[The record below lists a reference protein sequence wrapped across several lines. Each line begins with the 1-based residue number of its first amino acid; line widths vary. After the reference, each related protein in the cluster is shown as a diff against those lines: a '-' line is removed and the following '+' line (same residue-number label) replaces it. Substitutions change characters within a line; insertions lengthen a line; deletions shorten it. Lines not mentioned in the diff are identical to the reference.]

1 MVDLDKNPEGNREK
15 YLAMLDEAFGDWGDE
30 RQYRWAFERDAGAG
44 RADLMVLHEAGEWLA
59 GSAVTY
65 RRVRDAGENETT
77 VGIMTG
83 SWTLPASRGRG
94 MFARIIQ
101 ASRKF
106 VAERGGSHLLAFVT
120 HDNASRRRLEAAGSW
135 MVPTH
140 YVFANEETP
149 RHESSV
155 EWRLATGVEVA
166 ELHERV
172 ESARR
177 GRARFSYPD
186 TDAFRSQHLMR
197 ANATEVLATDAGDFV
212 IIEAAGSND
221 RMQLFV
227 PSEGASL
234 EGLLGGLLARTQAR
248 GRGFFYFSARRGE
261 EGVAATLGL
270 VHKPGF
276 LTVIPASSEASGN
289 IPEPLRAWWIDSG
302 DRM

>member
-1 MVDLDKNPEGNREK
+1 
-15 YLAMLDEAFGDWGDE
+15 
-30 RQYRWAFERDAGAG
+30 
-44 RADLMVLHEAGEWLA
+44 MVLHEAGEWLA
-59 GSAVTY
+59 GSAVNY
-65 RRVRDAGENETT
+65 RRVRDAGENEMT

-94 MFARIIQ
+94 LFTRIIQ
-101 ASRKF
+101 ESRKF

-149 RHESSV
+149 KHESSV
-155 EWRLATGVEVA
+155 EWRPATEAEVA

-177 GRARFSYPD
+177 GRARFSYPEAD
-186 TDAFRSQHLMR
+186 EFHGQHLMR
-197 ANATEVLATDAGDFV
+197 ANPTEVLATDAGDFAV
-212 IIEAAGSND
+212 VENAGSND
-221 RMQLFV
+221 RTQLFV

-234 EGLLGGLLARTQAR
+234 EGLLGGLLVRAQAR
-248 GRGFFYFSARRGE
+248 GRGLFYFSTRGGE
-261 EGVAATLGL
+261 EEVAAALGL
-270 VHKPGF
+270 CHKPGF
-276 LTVIPASSEASGN
+276 LTVIPACGEASGK